1 MSKRGAAAAVL
12 AAFTIVGFP
21 AVTTAGDVT
30 GSVDPVVSSL
40 LRRSCST
47 IAEAGEFSFH
57 ADITYDEVLHTGQKV
72 QYSGMLEAA
81 LKRPDRIKTEYRGDR
96 NQSAVW
102 YDGSSFTLLDP
113 AMNLFARAPAP
124 GDIDAL
130 LDLTVTELGFN
141 LPLSDLF
148 YSDPYTGLLEEVSGA
163 FYAGLDRVDGKT
175 CHHLA
180 FTQEDIDWQ
189 VWVEDGDRPVPRK
202 LIITYKNLPGSPQY
216 TAVIRDWNFAPGLA
230 DGDFSFEPPEGAE
243 RIEFLTES
251 GKAEV
256 R

>member
-1 MSKRGAAAAVL
+1 MHIGECIMRKMRVGSFVAAVMVS
-12 AAFTIVGFP
+12 AMTSVP
-21 AVTTAGDVT
+21 VVTAAGDVT
-30 GSVDPVVSSL
+30 GAVDPVVNSI
-40 LRRSCST
+40 LRESCSPL
-47 IAEAGEFSFH
+47 AEAGEFSFH
-57 ADITYDEVLHTGQKV
+57 ADIAYDEVLHTGQKV

-180 FTQEDIDWQ
+180 FT
-189 VWVEDGDRPVPRK
+189 
-202 LIITYKNLPGSPQY
+202 
-216 TAVIRDWNFAPGLA
+216 
-230 DGDFSFEPPEGAE
+230 
-243 RIEFLTES
+243 
-251 GKAEV
+251 
-256 R
+256 